1 MGLKNLIIAGNTGK
15 ISSNTNDQTFINI
28 QGLGGVATVNICNT
42 QTASTTLAQLTR
54 VSNKSIETG
63 GVTQATNASG
73 IISINHSLG
82 KIPSTVIVSVAGD
95 NQYTVKDVGKTAT
108 AVSFKVFNGSAVLT
122 TTEVSLSYYLSA

>member
-15 ISSNTNDQTFINI
+15 RSSNTNDQTFINI

-82 KIPSTVIVSVAGD
+82 KISTVIVSVAGD
-95 NQYTVKDVGKTAT
+95 NQYTIKDVGKTAT
-108 AVSFKVFNGSAVLT
+108 AVSFKVFNGSAVLA